1 MPQIL
6 DWMWINMSCDGD
18 VESIFIVICFQIPF
32 NWNLVLLKGYAG
44 VIHYSLFEASPGQP
58 PHPSPRPPPIPLIS
72 TKLTRPVRISWVS
85 VTLYPTT
92 LNISPVQHNQQWCY
106 NKGATCQRVFYRGNF
121 LDLYNTNM
129 MPIQINSQCFGEKNI
144 SKSVID
150 KKISQ
155 GHFPSLLCGVG
166 SRDAYCVCI

>member
-1 MPQIL
+1 MYSNLLANSIR
-6 DWMWINMSCDGD
+6 M
-18 VESIFIVICFQIPF
+18 ESGVAYRICWCLIR
-32 NWNLVLLKGYAG
+32 
-44 VIHYSLFEASPGQP
+44 YSLFEASPGQP

-129 MPIQINSQCFGEKNI
+129 MPIQINSQSFGEKTDLKVLLTKNL
-144 SKSVID
+144 SGTFSVIA
-150 KKISQ
+150 
-155 GHFPSLLCGVG
+155 VG
-166 SRDAYCVCI
+166 SRDAYASKNLQ

>member
-18 VESIFIVICFQIPF
+18 VESIFIVICLQIPF
-32 NWNLVLLKGYAG
+32 DWNLVLLKGYAG
-44 VIHYSLFEASPGQP
+44 VIRYSLFEASPGQP

-129 MPIQINSQCFGEKNI
+129 MPIQINSQSFGEKTDLKVLLTKNL
-144 SKSVID
+144 SGTFSVIA
-150 KKISQ
+150 
-155 GHFPSLLCGVG
+155 VG
-166 SRDAYCVCI
+166 SRDAYASKNLQ